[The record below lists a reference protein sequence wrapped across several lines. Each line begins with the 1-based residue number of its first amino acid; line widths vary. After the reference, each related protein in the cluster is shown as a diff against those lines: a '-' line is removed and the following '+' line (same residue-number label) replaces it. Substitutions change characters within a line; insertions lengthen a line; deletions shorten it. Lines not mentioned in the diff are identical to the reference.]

1 MKKIFISILAL
12 MILSVYTKADE
23 GEKYGKEITLT
34 EKTKISDILKD
45 PESFVGKKVLVEG
58 TIVNVC
64 SKRGCWM
71 ELSSD
76 GDYET
81 IRIKVKDGEIVFP
94 MEAKGKSALVEGE
107 VYSFV
112 MKDPECT
119 GEQKESETAEHKCE
133 HEKKDECK
141 TIYQIKGIG
150 AVIK

>member
-1 MKKIFISILAL
+1 MKKILISILAL

-23 GEKYGKEITLT
+23 GEKYGKEITLK
-34 EKTKISDILKD
+34 EKSKISDILKD
-45 PESFVGKKVLVEG
+45 PESYVGKQVLVEG
-58 TIVNVC
+58 TIINVC
-64 SKRGCWM
+64 EKRGCWM

-76 GDYET
+76 TGYGT
-81 IRIKVKDGEIVFP
+81 IRIKVQDGEIVFP
-94 MEAKGKSALVEGE
+94 MEAKGKTALVEGE

-119 GEQKESETAEHKCE
+119 GEKKDSENAEHKCN